1 MTAEKN
7 HSPAL
12 DQTLIGDVNPS
23 QTNPVTGETQSPGAA
38 AVAGDQPTIIPS
50 VGDTAADGLPVTL
63 IAHASEP
70 LSSPTPTPPGIA
82 ATLIAPQAA
91 ATGNSEPG
99 FELSPT
105 IIGDGNTAQ
114 PRASGSSTNTA
125 LRIGNYEVLGEL
137 GRGGMGVVYKA
148 RHLTLN
154 RLVAIKM
161 ILGGASA
168 GRDAQQRFMAE
179 ARAVAKLQHPGI
191 VQVFDIGEHEGRPWF
206 SLEFVPGTDLQKELV
221 RRPRNAIEAASI
233 VQQLCISMQ
242 YAHERGILHRDL
254 KPANV
259 LIGEDGTYKITDFG
273 LAREIDREG
282 STRTNEGTIMGS
294 PSYMPPEQA
303 RGELSRVDVRSDV
316 YSLGAVLYQI
326 LTGRPPFLTDRPLET
341 VMQVIHNDP
350 VAPRQMQPAIPV
362 DLETI
367 CLKALQKEQATRY
380 QTCRELQEDLQR
392 FLNGEPILARPVSRL
407 ERTVR
412 WCRRN
417 PAVAA
422 SSSAALLLLV
432 AVAVISTVAWF
443 TTSAQANQIRI
454 EKENVTEQRD
464 EANRQR
470 ILANEAQLKAE
481 KSQLLA
487 EGQAQLALENIQYI
501 VTDVDEDLAKR
512 PGMAELRISILLA
525 LEKRWADLDL
535 KLVGGIRGQAIPTLM
550 AIQYRIVTAWLS
562 LEKLQEADVA
572 CEKLYRIAHE
582 RMEIKGRLD
591 ATRYNLA
598 TICQQWAG
606 IRLRLKADP
615 AETRRILSE
624 AIALLREIR
633 SKPLRDPTDTTP
645 PPKPFEIA
653 SQLQSALLQLAAT
666 EQKAGRADEAG
677 TIFSE
682 VRTDADQILAEVDKG
697 AGGTEGMEQAKVAAV
712 RNYFRT
718 NRDLAVSGEANLL
731 VRTGRIDEAIPM
743 YNSMIESRRA
753 ALQAAPQ
760 DSNALD
766 QMIRQL
772 ANFGQYLMRAG
783 RYEDAATTLAEAVV
797 LGEQAVALDP
807 ELVPARRLLAT
818 AQYYL
823 ATCRKLLQ
831 QNDEATALYERS
843 RLNRETIL
851 TAGTS
856 VAAQVDLMLS
866 LGQLGMQEECDALI
880 RELSAS
886 DVKNADL
893 RIDIARALTLL
904 AATAPTPEMTQ
915 SRREQ
920 AFAELRKAVNEGLSD
935 PWLIETQADFQFLK
949 GTPEF
954 AEILASI
961 SAPKDKPPQ

>member
-1 MTAEKN
+1 
-7 HSPAL
+7 
-12 DQTLIGDVNPS
+12 
-23 QTNPVTGETQSPGAA
+23 
-38 AVAGDQPTIIPS
+38 
-50 VGDTAADGLPVTL
+50 
-63 IAHASEP
+63 
-70 LSSPTPTPPGIA
+70 
-82 ATLIAPQAA
+82 
-91 ATGNSEPG
+91 
-99 FELSPT
+99 
-105 IIGDGNTAQ
+105 
-114 PRASGSSTNTA
+114 
-125 LRIGNYEVLGEL
+125 
-137 GRGGMGVVYKA
+137 
-148 RHLTLN
+148 
-154 RLVAIKM
+154 
-161 ILGGASA
+161 
-168 GRDAQQRFMAE
+168 
-179 ARAVAKLQHPGI
+179 
-191 VQVFDIGEHEGRPWF
+191 
-206 SLEFVPGTDLQKELV
+206 TDLQKELA
-221 RRPRNAIEAASI
+221 RRPRTAKEAAAI
-233 VQQLCISMQ
+233 VQQLCINMQ
-242 YAHERGILHRDL
+242 YAHEQGILHRDL

-259 LIGEDGTYKITDFG
+259 LIGLDGTYKITDFG

-303 RGELSRVDVRSDV
+303 KGQLSRVDIRSDV

-341 VMQVIHNDP
+341 VMQVIQNEP

-367 CLKALQKEQATRY
+367 CLKALQKDQAARY

-481 KSQLLA
+481 KSQL
-487 EGQAQLALENIQYI
+487 ETEEQARRALENLQYI

-512 PGMAELRISILLA
+512 PGTAELRISILSA
-525 LEKRWADLDL
+525 LEKRWAELDL
-535 KLVGGIRGQAIPTLM
+535 NLTGGIRGQAIPTLM
-550 AIQYRIVTAWLS
+550 AIQERLVDAWLS
-562 LEKLQEADVA
+562 LEKLQEANVA
-572 CEKLYRIAHE
+572 CENLYRMARE
-582 RMEIKGRLD
+582 RIQLKGRLD

-598 TICQQWAG
+598 TICQKWAG
-606 IRLRLKADP
+606 ICLRLKADP
-615 AETRRILSE
+615 AEARRLLAE
-624 AIALLREIR
+624 AIELLREIR
-633 SKPLRDPTDTTP
+633 SKPLRDPTDKTP
-645 PPKPFEIA
+645 PPNPFEIA
-653 SQLQSALLQLAAT
+653 ALLQSALLQLANT
-666 EQKAGRADEAG
+666 EQKAGRSDEAA

-682 VRTDADQILAEVDKG
+682 VRTDAEQILAHVDKG
-697 AGGTEGMEQAKVAAV
+697 ADGTKGMKQATIAGI
-712 RNYFRT
+712 REYFLI
-718 NRDLAVSGEANLL
+718 NLDLATSGQASLL
-731 VRTGRIDEAIPM
+731 VRAGRIDEAIPIF
-743 YNSMIESRRA
+743 NTNIESRRA
-753 ALQAAPQ
+753 ALQATPQ
-760 DSNALD
+760 DGNALD

-772 ANFGQYLMRAG
+772 ANFGQSLMRAG

-831 QNDEATALYERS
+831 QTDEATALYERS

-851 TAGTS
+851 AAGTS

-880 RELSAS
+880 RKLSAS

-904 AATAPTPEMTQ
+904 AATAPTPEVTQ
-915 SRREQ
+915 SRRDR
-920 AFAELRKAVNEGLSD
+920 ALAELRRAVSEGLSD
-935 PWLIETQADFQFLK
+935 PWIIETQADFQGLK
-949 GTPEF
+949 GSPEF
-954 AEILASI
+954 SEILSSI
-961 SAPKDKPPQ
+961 TSAKEPPKEPSPQQP